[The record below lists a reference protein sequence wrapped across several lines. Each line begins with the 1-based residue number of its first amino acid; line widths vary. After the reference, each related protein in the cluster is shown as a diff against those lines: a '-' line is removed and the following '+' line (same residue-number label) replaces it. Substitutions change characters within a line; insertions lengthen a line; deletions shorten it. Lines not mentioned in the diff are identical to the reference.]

1 MKNLNY
7 SSKGSKTYENTFKN
21 QNFYQEI
28 TIECSC
34 HLGRIKQAEVI
45 IHGTSSI
52 HFGPF
57 YKPVN
62 VISALDTIELF
73 LAEVRAGQKSIL
85 KDMRNHMFGGKISGF
100 S

>member
-1 MKNLNY
+1 MTKF
-7 SSKGSKTYENTFKN
+7 SKIIRRLE
-21 QNFYQEI
+21 
-28 TIECSC
+28 C

-62 VISALDTIELF
+62 VISALGTIEVF
-73 LAEVRAGQKSIL
+73 WAEVRAGQKSIQTRKIIRL
-85 KDMRNHMFGGKISGF
+85 VLILVVFRNILLTSA
-100 S
+100 